1 MTFLF
6 LSLIIASWIL
16 YLLVKNHLLENLQ
29 LEKYDLA
36 REVILSGLQVDPLRY
51 CIIIQSHLPQPN
63 PPPRRCGL
71 YSLFYIIGYII
82 LY

>member
-6 LSLIIASWIL
+6 LSLIIASWIS

-36 REVILSGLQVDPLRY
+36 REVILSGLQVDPLR
-51 CIIIQSHLPQPN
+51 
-63 PPPRRCGL
+63 
-71 YSLFYIIGYII
+71 
-82 LY
+82 